1 MTVTATP
8 LQTELFMKKLL
19 SLILTTILAL
29 SVLPSLVAC
38 NPNEEPEGPVYS
50 EEFVFDDTHHWK
62 PQINGEGDPIEYGAH
77 VNPKTGSSVGKC
89 KCGYYFPCHNLVY
102 NKITLNGVEGY
113 ELVDY
118 DEDMSP
124 QFYHVEVPKYY
135 QGEDDDEALPVLSIA
150 KYALSAAGSSGKCDV
165 KLKSIKLNEGL
176 LKINNYAFAYSDI
189 TEMYI
194 PDSVT
199 GDLRYTFVYCSL
211 LEKVV
216 VGNGV
221 ERICGYFF
229 LYCSKVETLILGNSV
244 REIQM
249 RSFIGCSGL
258 RTLVLPASLVSIPE
272 GTHLMNQDAGW
283 GVESDLLPGS
293 DINVYFQITRDQ
305 LEERTIPLFPR
316 DDDGNLLNPDGSIA
330 HKVNCIYNADGTIF
344 NFEQKSTS
352 TYGLTQNWAG
362 DNNVYCLDEWHYD
375 SNGNPVPN

>member
-1 MTVTATP
+1 
-8 LQTELFMKKLL
+8 MKKFIKLL
-19 SLILTTILAL
+19 TLVIFTL
-29 SVLPSLVAC
+29 SVVLSASGCFVLHVK
-38 NPNEEPEGPVYS
+38 EPE
-50 EEFVFDDTHHWK
+50 EEEVRVEHETEYTFNETHHWYEPLK
-62 PQINGEGDPIEYGAH
+62 AGGNVKDYAEH
-77 VNPKTGSSVGKC
+77 VNPKTGASVGRC
-89 KCGYYFPCHNLVY
+89 VCGYYFPCHNLVY
-102 NKITLNGVEGY
+102 TKKTINGVLGY
-113 ELVDY
+113 EVIDY

-135 QGEDDDEALPVLSIA
+135 QGEDDAEALPVLSIA
-150 KYALSAAGSSGKCDV
+150 KYALSAATSNGKCDV

-176 LKINNYAFAYSDI
+176 LNIDRYAFAYSDI

-293 DINVYFQITRDQ
+293 DINVYFQITREQ
-305 LEERTIPLFPR
+305 LEDRTIPLFPR
-316 DDDGNLLNPDGSIA
+316 DSDGNLLNPDGSIA
-330 HKVNCIYNADGTIF
+330 HKVNCIYNEDGTIF

-352 TYGLTQNWAG
+352 TYGITQNWAG
-362 DNNVYCLDEWHYD
+362 NNTVYCLDEWHYD
-375 SNGNPVPN
+375 QYGNPVPN